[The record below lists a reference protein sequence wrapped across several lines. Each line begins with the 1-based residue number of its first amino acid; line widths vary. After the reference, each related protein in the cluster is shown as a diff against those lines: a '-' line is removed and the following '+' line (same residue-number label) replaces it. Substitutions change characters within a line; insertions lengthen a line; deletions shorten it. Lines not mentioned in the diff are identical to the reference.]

1 MVGGEAYKGFL
12 LGNLME
18 SDDLED
24 PGVVG
29 KIILRWIFR
38 K

>member
-12 LGNLME
+12 LGNFME
-18 SDDLED
+18 SDDWED